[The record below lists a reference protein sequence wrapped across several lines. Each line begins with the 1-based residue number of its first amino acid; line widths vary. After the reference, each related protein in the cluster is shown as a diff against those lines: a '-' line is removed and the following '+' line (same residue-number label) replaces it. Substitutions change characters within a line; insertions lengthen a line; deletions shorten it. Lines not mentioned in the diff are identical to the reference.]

1 MEINIKTSNLDDI
14 KILDKY
20 KNKIYNK
27 NDNYI
32 ITEYGFKEDY
42 VELNYIDKFYI
53 KEQYSLSINFKP
65 VFNEYFLIYNYYIK
79 NENIIHINDFVPNSI
94 GIIFTPIIKIIRKKT
109 NLYEYFLINNPK
121 YCIIE
126 YYNNSCYDNK
136 LSIQTLIDMK
146 LLKF

>member
-14 KILDKY
+14 KILNKY
-20 KNKIYNK
+20 KNKIYNE

-32 ITEYGFKEDY
+32 ITEYSFKEDY
-42 VELNYIDKFYI
+42 IELNYIDKFYI
-53 KEQYSLSINFKP
+53 KKQYSLSINFKP

-79 NENIIHINDFVPNSI
+79 NENIIHINDLAPNSL

-109 NLYEYFLINNPK
+109 ILYEYFLINNPK

-126 YYNNSCYDNK
+126 YYNNSYYDNK